1 VRKSNL
7 PAKVRQPESSH
18 QQVGKQVTP
27 KQAAK
32 QMALLMVL
40 GIELPELSREELVYV
55 GRLLK

>member
-1 VRKSNL
+1 V
-7 PAKVRQPESSH
+7 KVRQPESSH

-32 QMALLMVL
+32 QMVLLMVL